1 MPMQIRRQLTD
12 FSSRF
17 LNTTLAE
24 ESLPSL
30 NRLTHLPRWMR
41 LRNRDQSD
49 PTSNAASFRRCVR
62 DLLTNAPKIFG
73 NRSHSK
79 DCRAG
84 ASPANSKQGGAVF
97 NPLLNLLGQSGDRCS
112 VPMRIY
118 LLANQSVTRQ
128 NQLIM
133 KHYSLLIAIIVAVAC
148 GSLHAQEKAS
158 LQPNASILSVLQ
170 GTAGKTVEVH
180 LRSGEKMGGKVSQ
193 VNENMVHLSSLTG
206 ADNFD
211 AFVDEKEVSAVL
223 VRVAGR

>member
-1 MPMQIRRQLTD
+1 L
-12 FSSRF
+12 
-17 LNTTLAE
+17 
-24 ESLPSL
+24 
-30 NRLTHLPRWMR
+30 
-41 LRNRDQSD
+41 
-49 PTSNAASFRRCVR
+49 
-62 DLLTNAPKIFG
+62 
-73 NRSHSK
+73 
-79 DCRAG
+79 
-84 ASPANSKQGGAVF
+84 PANSKQGGAVF

-118 LLANQSVTRQ
+118 LLANQSATRQ

-133 KHYSLLIAIIVAVAC
+133 KRYSLLIAIIVAVAC

-206 ADNFD
+206 AEYFD
-211 AFVDEKEVSAVL
+211 AFVDVKDVSAVI